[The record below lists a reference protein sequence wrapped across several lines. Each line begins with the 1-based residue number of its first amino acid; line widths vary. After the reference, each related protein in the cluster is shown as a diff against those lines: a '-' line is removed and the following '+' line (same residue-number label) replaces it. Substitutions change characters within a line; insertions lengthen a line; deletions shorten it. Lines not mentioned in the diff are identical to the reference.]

1 MFVLLNWHCNTFN
14 FHLVTLKYG
23 QVIAYQRIK
32 MYRKLQITSD
42 ESGRGCLVAGGW
54 LRGVFTCEKSGLYW
68 FHLKKFCILEK

>member
-1 MFVLLNWHCNTFN
+1 
-14 FHLVTLKYG
+14 
-23 QVIAYQRIK
+23 